1 MTYLILVD
9 RPFCEVTPT
18 MQVTGPASG
27 TVTVEFNILSKL
39 CNVSHYTFRFE
50 VDEHLNEKNC
60 KSKLF
65 KGREHSAERVVLMR
79 YDGVPSCG
87 KVSTIFI

>member
-1 MTYLILVD
+1 MH
-9 RPFCEVTPT
+9 VTDP
-18 MQVTGPASG
+18 VSG
-27 TVTVEFNILSKL
+27 TVVVEFNILSKS

-65 KGREHSAERVVLMR
+65 KGSEHSAERVVLIR
-79 YDGVPSCG
+79 QDEGVPSCG
-87 KVSTIFI
+87 KVSIIFIYI